1 MQNILMSDAPYA
13 EWLADAL
20 ATIAKMGVEKIAIV
34 GIAPDGQ
41 SVFTGYTNM
50 TMGDKTVAA
59 THIQADAIMDVV
71 CNNGQSIRQAWEDED
86 NEV

>member
-20 ATIAKMGVEKIAIV
+20 ATIAKMGAEKIAIV
-34 GIAPDGQ
+34 GIAPDGL

-50 TMGDKTVAA
+50 TMGDKAVAA
-59 THIQADAIMDVV
+59 THIQADAMLDVV

-86 NEV
+86 DEV

>member
-1 MQNILMSDAPYA
+1 MAGRCTGYHC
-13 EWLADAL
+13 
-20 ATIAKMGVEKIAIV
+20 KMGAEKIAIV

-50 TMGDKTVAA
+50 TMGDKAVAA
-59 THIQADAIMDVV
+59 THIQADAMLDVV

>member
-20 ATIAKMGVEKIAIV
+20 ATIAKMGAEKIAIV
-34 GIAPDGQ
+34 GIAPDGL
-41 SVFTGYTNM
+41 SAFTGYTNM
-50 TMGDKTVAA
+50 TMGDKAVAA
-59 THIQADAIMDVV
+59 THIQADAMLDVV

>member
-20 ATIAKMGVEKIAIV
+20 ATIAEMGAKKIAIV

-50 TMGDKTVAA
+50 TMGDKAVAA
-59 THIQADAIMDVV
+59 THIQADAMLDVV